1 LQAVRSTADQ
11 PPSDVAES
19 SVSGFI
25 ATHEQCGYGFQ
36 VAPSRSG
43 PGRLH
48 LVCGGCGERAEYR
61 GDDVAVLEEHGIDA
75 SQAAQGRRFRPS
87 RESME
92 RWLPAPAALPW
103 WVPNAYILGVIAV
116 GLGLIAFGLLH
127 DRQSGHAILGA
138 DSHPAAPRAADAAAT
153 PSPPPAPKAKPAQP
167 ARKPPDLHRLVVLNR
182 FSVGVPAGWT
192 GGTQSGAVVFVA
204 PGGSAELRFFLQPGT
219 TPPSRMV
226 DRAHSFLARE
236 HPTAKITAADSLRL
250 GKLKALDLVARY
262 PGGAERAY
270 LLSTGGYSYL
280 ILSRVDG
287 DAARSVRTDSGA
299 IVRSFRPV

>member
-1 LQAVRSTADQ
+1 VDAVRSIADQ

-19 SVSGFI
+19 SVSSFI
-25 ATHEQCGYGFQ
+25 AAHEQCGHGFQ

-61 GDDVAVLEEHGIDA
+61 GDDVAVLEEHGIDP
-75 SQAAQGRRFRPS
+75 SQAARGRRFSPD
-87 RESME
+87 REAME

-103 WVPNAYILGVIAV
+103 WVPNAYILGLIAV

-127 DRQSGHAILGA
+127 DRQSGHATLGA
-138 DSHPAAPRAADAAAT
+138 DSHPAAPRTAGVAAT
-153 PSPPPAPKAKPAQP
+153 PIPAPEPKAKPAPP
-167 ARKPPDLHRLVVLNR
+167 APKPADLHRLVVLNR
-182 FSVGVPAGWT
+182 FSLGVPAGWT

-204 PGGSAELRFFLQPGT
+204 PGGSAELRFFLQPGA
-219 TPPSRMV
+219 TPPAQLV

-236 HPTAKITAADSLRL
+236 HPSAKISAADSLRL

-280 ILSRVDG
+280 ILSRLNRS
-287 DAARSVRTDSGA
+287 AARSVRIDSGA